1 MLPNVSFAHIALSL
15 TEKAQH
21 SSRTILD
28 RERESLVVLDPLVY
42 DLQQRCCYCWLSYN
56 HHQKGRCTQRKK
68 TCHAVG
74 NILID
79 VKAQHWKEGMPQKHV
94 VAQKQKKEEA
104 SSSQEGTIGFCSSIE
119 RLSEAGKRLES

>member
-28 RERESLVVLDPLVY
+28 RERESH
-42 DLQQRCCYCWLSYN
+42 LQCLILLSMIYSN
-56 HHQKGRCTQRKK
+56 VAVTAGFPITTIRKADALSAKK

-79 VKAQHWKEGMPQKHV
+79 VKRRKEGMPQKHV